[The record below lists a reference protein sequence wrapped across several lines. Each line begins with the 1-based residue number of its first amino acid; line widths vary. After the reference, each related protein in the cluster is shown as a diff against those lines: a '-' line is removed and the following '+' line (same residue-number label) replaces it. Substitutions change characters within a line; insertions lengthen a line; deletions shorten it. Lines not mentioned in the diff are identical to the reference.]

1 MAESHTAGD
10 SKRRCTRCGTAV
22 SESFVRVFGL
32 DDVVHGCLNCLPR
45 NRLSSG
51 EAARPENVSSE
62 SESTAWQRL
71 DT

>member
-1 MAESHTAGD
+1 MADSPTAGE

-22 SESFVRVFGL
+22 SDSFVRVFGL

-51 EAARPENVSSE
+51 EAARPEDVSTE
-62 SESTAWQRL
+62 PDLTAWQKF
-71 DT
+71 DD